1 MGKKNEIIFELIV
14 KYKDKVFKK
23 DRYGDIYYQ
32 VTTAKGIAKVV
43 DKSIYVYYD
52 KYCDTIYINDI
63 PLCLNSEYA
72 MRDILYIYN
81 FCLGATN
88 KLTREVLFEKHKMA
102 ITEDNINELF
112 IKHEL
117 RQLNPD

>member
-32 VTTAKGIAKVV
+32 VTTVKGIAKIV

-72 MRDILYIYN
+72 IEDILYIYN
-81 FCLGATN
+81 FCLMETN

-117 RQLNPD
+117 RQLNAD